1 MINAYQKDIFM
12 VTYGIIGSYKSLLI
26 AYLCKVKKDLLGNS
40 LGSIGDSQTP
50 LLDW

>member
-12 VTYGIIGSYKSLLI
+12 VTYGIIGSYKSFLLGDLI

-40 LGSIGDSQTP
+40 LGSTGD
-50 LLDW
+50 W